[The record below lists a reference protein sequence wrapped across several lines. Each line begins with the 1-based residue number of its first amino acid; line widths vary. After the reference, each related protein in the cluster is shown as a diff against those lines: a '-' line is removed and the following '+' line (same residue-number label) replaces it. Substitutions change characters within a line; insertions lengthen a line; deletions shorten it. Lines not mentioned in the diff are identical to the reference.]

1 MVAEKPSL
9 AQSLAS
15 ILSNKNYNSY
25 KGFNGA
31 CSVFEW
37 NGIFKGESVQFKMTS
52 VCGHVMSLD
61 FIGKYNNWDSV
72 DPVSIFCLKY
82 FNVTFNSLQWSWQV
96 ELFTCRTEK
105 KEATPK
111 LKMPAF
117 LAHEAKGASY
127 AVLWLD
133 CDKEGENICFEVI
146 NEISP
151 VMCRPHRN
159 EPVVFRAKFS
169 AITEKDIKMAMNS
182 LIFPNENE
190 SKSVDARQ
198 EIDLRIGCAFTRFQT
213 KFFQVFAKAQVV
225 KLNKC
230 E

>member
-1 MVAEKPSL
+1 MGVLKMKSVFMVAEKPSL

-72 DPVSIFCLKY
+72 DPV
-82 FNVTFNSLQWSWQV
+82 

-146 NEISP
+146 NEIVP
-151 VMCRPHRN
+151 VMTRSHRN
-159 EPVVFRAKFS
+159 E
-169 AITEKDIKMAMNS
+169 
-182 LIFPNENE
+182 
-190 SKSVDARQ
+190 
-198 EIDLRIGCAFTRFQT
+198 
-213 KFFQVFAKAQVV
+213 
-225 KLNKC
+225 
-230 E
+230 